1 MASFE
6 SHVYFR
12 TATLSTSQWDSS
24 PQCTAVTKL
33 KRDIITPDPKHAPT
47 DKESGCL
54 FITQNVPTANKT
66 FSKPVTSSWKPTTEK
81 WRRNIDVRQK
91 HVATKSCATRFTF
104 MFFFGLRTALSDDL
118 RNAIDISSSIVM
130 IQIYFWFSIASPRSV
145 LVDRDKMKILT
156 KYHWLRKLFGT
167 IALHILLSDNR
178 RGDKLLQAKKM
189 SVSQNLRFSPSNNS
203 VCWA

>member
-1 MASFE
+1 MASLE

-33 KRDIITPDPKHAPT
+33 KRDIITPDPKQAPT

-66 FSKPVTSSWKPTTEK
+66 LSKPVTSSWKPTTEK

-91 HVATKSCATRFTF
+91 HVATMSCVTRLTF
-104 MFFFGLRTALSDDL
+104 IFFFGLMMALSDDL
-118 RNAIDISSSIVM
+118 RNTIDMSSSMVLIESRWKM
-130 IQIYFWFSIASPRSV
+130 GGASMSLAGIIA
-145 LVDRDKMKILT
+145 
-156 KYHWLRKLFGT
+156 
-167 IALHILLSDNR
+167 
-178 RGDKLLQAKKM
+178 
-189 SVSQNLRFSPSNNS
+189 
-203 VCWA
+203 